1 MATNEEIREAA
12 ESGRMEIIGKL
23 LASREIF
30 GYAEKLEK
38 YRRQIV
44 EIHKAVDYGRPLP
57 EFVTIGDS
65 TDQTMKNLPH
75 PVRSMSMCSVDK
87 QMAFVMGPQVIT
99 DVWAMANFG
108 FNLNDIM
115 AMVHMAGTGVIDRA
129 LDQHKHRMGD
139 VNYGA
144 ITASLHPMYH
154 SFVNGKI
161 FTLRNSAVEALL
173 HTDIGGDVPCAYIHS
188 PVPSV
193 YIEFGD
199 KPGSIP
205 LFVRN
210 AMTGDHEL
218 QGVYIIER
226 NVPEIGGL
234 SELKRGLGIRD
245 HEPARIL
252 DIMFVGRAKDTLLDD
267 ATFHMTVY
275 LQDDIMSANE
285 IIERHINLYSDP
297 ELARV
302 NMAMSDSMTRLPNE
316 QEKADYR
323 ELLTWLIK
331 VLTYLNMAD
340 ARREERFDRHELIKR
355 LSALGQ
361 KKANKLE
368 RKLSMAYDYVLIGNT
383 ATDMD
388 GTGMKISEASKRPHF
403 RRGHIRMQRYG
414 DKLGKS
420 KIVFIAPTF
429 INRTSLGEEVQ
440 PKNYIV
446 K

>member
-1 MATNEEIREAA
+1 MATNEEIRDAA

-23 LASREIF
+23 VASRATF
-30 GYAEKLEK
+30 GYADKLDS

-44 EIHKAVDYGRPLP
+44 ELHKAVDYGRPLP

-65 TDQTMKNLPH
+65 TDPAMIRLPH
-75 PVRSMSMCSVDK
+75 PVRSMAMCSVDK

-99 DVWAMANFG
+99 DVWAMAKCG

-115 AMVHMAGTGVIDRA
+115 AMVQLAGTGVIDRA

-154 SFVNGKI
+154 SFVDGKI
-161 FTLRNSAVEALL
+161 FTLRNSAVEALH
-173 HTDIGGDVPCAYIHS
+173 HTDIGGDVPCAYIHAPMS
-188 PVPSV
+188 SV
-193 YIEFGD
+193 YIEFGE

-205 LFVRN
+205 LVVRN

-226 NVPEIGGL
+226 EVPEIGGL
-234 SELKRGLGIRD
+234 AELKRGLGILD

-252 DIMFVGRAKDTLLDD
+252 DIMFVGRAKGTLLDD

-275 LQDDIMSANE
+275 LQDDNMPANE
-285 IIERHINLYSDP
+285 MIDRHISLYSDP

-316 QEKADYR
+316 AEKVDYR
-323 ELLTWLIK
+323 ELLTWLVK
-331 VLTYLNMAD
+331 VLTYLNVAD
-340 ARREERFDRHELIKR
+340 ARKEDRFDRHDLLKK
-355 LSALGQ
+355 LAGLGQ
-361 KKANKLE
+361 KKVNKLE
-368 RKLSMAYDYVLIGNT
+368 RRLSMTYDYILIGNGG
-383 ATDMD
+383 DQ
-388 GTGMKISEASKRPHF
+388 GFGVGVSEASKRPHF

-414 DKLGKS
+414 EKLSKS
-420 KIVFIAPTF
+420 KVVFIAPTF
-429 INRTSLGEEVQ
+429 INRTSLGEETQ